1 MIPADD
7 IIVLPV
13 EDEWPHPPEADAHW
27 QESVVLCFQDIEQGL
42 GGFIRIGH
50 HPNLRTGN
58 CTFGVVAPGLGYNRS
73 RLDVPMREGDRFA
86 NGFAIDGFLTA
97 TFDSASNR
105 WVAEDDD
112 CSLDL
117 HVENLHPHYDAWA
130 LSGLTGG
137 FREKFASM
145 HTEVAGRV
153 RGTMRIGE
161 RSWAVDGFGHRDHS
175 WGVRKHD
182 DPEAALATFFWLVG
196 SFGPELIFSMSE
208 SITFAGKRNRTG
220 FVIQGGELARPL
232 TQDARFG
239 VTLDGMTM
247 RDARVTF
254 DAGALGTHSVELEG
268 LGNVLLGMGGRYLEV
283 GMPARGHWN
292 GRTGGVH
299 LSTMFNARGGTGA
312 PPMLFGTAP
321 TNGLHRTQAFQEVR
335 KA

>member
-1 MIPADD
+1 MIAAED
-7 IIVLPV
+7 IVVLPV
-13 EDEWPHPPEADAHW
+13 EDEWPHAPESDPHW

-50 HPNLRTGN
+50 HPNLGTGN

-73 RLDVPMREGDRFA
+73 HIDVPMRAGDRFA
-86 NGFAIDGFLTA
+86 NGFSIDGFLTA
-97 TFDSASNR
+97 TFDSASNH
-105 WVAEDDD
+105 WVAEDGD
-112 CSLDL
+112 CALDL

-137 FREKFASM
+137 FREKFAAM

-153 RGTMRIGE
+153 RGTMRIGD
-161 RSWAVDGFGHRDHS
+161 RTWSLDGFGHRDHS

-196 SFGPELIFSMSE
+196 SFG
-208 SITFAGKRNRTG
+208 
-220 FVIQGGELARPL
+220 
-232 TQDARFG
+232 

-254 DAGALGTHSVELEG
+254 DASGLGTHTVELEG

-299 LSTMFNARGGTGA
+299 LSTMFNARGGTGQ
-312 PPMLFGTAP
+312 PPMLFGTSPA
-321 TNGLHRTQAFQEVR
+321 NGLYRVQAFQDVQ
-335 KA
+335 KP